1 MSRQK
6 PPDLTRTDGHMTES
20 KSTSTTCPVYN
31 TANKP
36 NIVIL
41 LNQSFNIEKK
51 CMQARICCRKI
62 CVGNLVPLEVQGWIV
77 IAIRLIEFIKL
88 MLIR

>member
-41 LNQSFNIEKK
+41 LNQSFNIEKMHASK
-51 CMQARICCRKI
+51 
-62 CVGNLVPLEVQGWIV
+62 NLLQKNLSWQFSPIGS
-77 IAIRLIEFIKL
+77 AG
-88 MLIR
+88 MNCDCN

>member
-1 MSRQK
+1 
-6 PPDLTRTDGHMTES
+6 MTES

-41 LNQSFNIEKK
+41 LNESFNFGKSVARKI
-51 CMQARICCRKI
+51 MQAKTVAEK
-62 CVGNLVPLEVQGWIV
+62 VGNLVPFEVQ
-77 IAIRLIEFIKL
+77 R
-88 MLIR
+88 

>member
-41 LNQSFNIEKK
+41 LNQSFNIEKNACK
-51 CMQARICCRKI
+51 QEFVAEKFA
-62 CVGNLVPLEVQGWIV
+62 L
-77 IAIRLIEFIKL
+77 AI
-88 MLIR
+88 

>member
-1 MSRQK
+1 MTQND
-6 PPDLTRTDGHMTES
+6 PGNPDRSKYTNLFKIKVFVNNVQTKTAGQYPDRRTNDPNEF

-41 LNQSFNIEKK
+41 LNKSFN
-51 CMQARICCRKI
+51 
-62 CVGNLVPLEVQGWIV
+62 
-77 IAIRLIEFIKL
+77 
-88 MLIR
+88 